1 MNGGRMLVFSIWSSS
16 FSLQTVVCFVE
27 VNKCQYGAFHRALL
41 ESIFDCI
48 NCSSDLIFTALSF
61 TKTILEETENM
72 LLVSAIWCRLSARI
86 RSRSLMTLEVRLT
99 GWKEA
104 TLLGDFLALS
114 SGMIVAT
121 LLIRWQSATEN
132 NELNMDNNSW
142 RAKGPSD

>member
-1 MNGGRMLVFSIWSSS
+1 M
-16 FSLQTVVCFVE
+16 VCFVE
-27 VNKCQYGAFHRALL
+27 VNKCQYGAFNGALL
-41 ESIFDCI
+41 ESIFDCL

-72 LLVSAIWCRLSARI
+72 LLVSAIWCRLLARI

-121 LLIRWQSATEN
+121 LLIRGQSATEN

>member
-1 MNGGRMLVFSIWSSS
+1 M
-16 FSLQTVVCFVE
+16 VCFVE
-27 VNKCQYGAFHRALL
+27 VNKCQYGAFHGALL
-41 ESIFDCI
+41 ESIFDCL

-72 LLVSAIWCRLSARI
+72 LLVSAIWCRLLARI

-121 LLIRWQSATEN
+121 LLIRGQSATEN